1 MFDSNGE
8 SGEPCGTPCSLRDHD
23 TVRQHHLGLQQPADQ
38 HEQPPILNSL
48 RELGHQPL
56 VADAIKELLQIDVDH
71 PPVPV
76 RQMLLSLGDRR
87 VATPARPEPV
97 TRRDGT
103 SAPRQ
108 GSSVC
113 LTASHT
119 TRSITFGIP
128 NPRCPPPAFGII
140 ARRITPGR

>member
-8 SGEPCGTPCSLRDHD
+8 SGEPCGTPCSL
-23 TVRQHHLGLQQPADQ
+23 
-38 HEQPPILNSL
+38 PITTPSGNTTLALISLPISTSNRRSLDSL

-71 PPVPV
+71 PPVSIP
-76 RQMLLSLGDRR
+76 QMLLSLGDRR

-108 GSSVC
+108 AR
-113 LTASHT
+113 AS
-119 TRSITFGIP
+119 
-128 NPRCPPPAFGII
+128 A
-140 ARRITPGR
+140 